1 MNIFRKKRKN
11 ENEKVLFF
19 FIQKF
24 LIIYNIPDTYNFY
37 WKNRNSF
44 ETYYCIKENISLIA
58 QILIITNNKKIIKND
73 TWRNC
78 KAKFINYLPV
88 AIPRISS
95 NTSPVTG
102 LEKNI
107 LKNLKKRE
115 TS

>member
-1 MNIFRKKRKN
+1 MKMKR
-11 ENEKVLFF
+11 FF
-19 FIQKF
+19 FSLLNNGFIFKNFWYIISF
-24 LIIYNIPDTYNFY
+24 LVQIHTIFIGKIAIHLKLIT
-37 WKNRNSF
+37 
-44 ETYYCIKENISLIA
+44 ENISLIA